1 MKILYI
7 IISFLLSVIIGLGVY
22 YNYVIAQKDKEI
34 AQIKTEDHSLP
45 NDYQVMP
52 VTPDSILVSQWLD
65 SLKKTIKP
73 RIIEKTETLTDSS
86 QIDSL
91 NRLIALLD
99 EKAKQY
105 KDSLA
110 IYIEFADTTINIE
123 NACTLDI
130 EYWGT
135 PLSIFTFSE
144 RNRHYKTKVYPH
156 YIKPDKQFIFGG
168 NVGSYFDGKVLYG
181 ITGQVIFTGWG
192 MGAEICNRS
201 GNLQVLKSFNFYKE
215 TQK

>member
-86 QIDSL
+86 QI
-91 NRLIALLD
+91 
-99 EKAKQY
+99 
-105 KDSLA
+105 
-110 IYIEFADTTINIE
+110 
-123 NACTLDI
+123 
-130 EYWGT
+130 
-135 PLSIFTFSE
+135 
-144 RNRHYKTKVYPH
+144 H
-156 YIKPDKQFIFGG
+156 
-168 NVGSYFDGKVLYG
+168 
-181 ITGQVIFTGWG
+181 
-192 MGAEICNRS
+192 
-201 GNLQVLKSFNFYKE
+201 
-215 TQK
+215 